1 MNAKD
6 LQIETLQWEESTVGT
21 PSPHDTLAKQLVDL
35 LRENDLTIAV
45 AESCTGGL
53 LSKRVTSISGSSR
66 VFDCGVVCYSNS
78 AKSNIVGVHR
88 EVIESAGAVSRY
100 VAQELAVGMLKISC
114 ASIGI
119 GITGIAGPVGDFKS
133 FEKDDG
139 TKQKP
144 VGLVHIA
151 IIGDPELGLSINW
164 HHKYY
169 LTGARTSI
177 QKKASEAAMFNLIE
191 CVEGESM
198 KC

>member
-1 MNAKD
+1 M
-6 LQIETLQWEESTVGT
+6 
-21 PSPHDTLAKQLVDL
+21 
-35 LRENDLTIAV
+35 
-45 AESCTGGL
+45 
-53 LSKRVTSISGSSR
+53 
-66 VFDCGVVCYSNS
+66 CYSNL
-78 AKSNIVGVHR
+78 AKSNVVGVHR
-88 EVIESAGAVSRY
+88 EVIEGSGAVSRR
-100 VAQELAVGMLKISC
+100 VAQELAIGMLKISC

-119 GITGIAGPVGDFKS
+119 GITGIAGPDG
-133 FEKDDG
+133 G
-139 TKQKP
+139 TKEKP

-169 LTGARTSI
+169 LTGARTAI

>member
-6 LQIETLQWEESTVGT
+6 LQIQTIQWEPYYSEIAMPYVSFARG
-21 PSPHDTLAKQLVDL
+21 LVDL
-35 LRENDLTIAV
+35 LRNRSLTISV

-53 LSKRVTSISGSSR
+53 LAKSVTSIPGSSQ
-66 VFDCGVVCYSNS
+66 VFDCGVVCYSNL
-78 AKSNIVGVHR
+78 AKSNVVGVHR
-88 EVIESAGAVSRY
+88 EVIEGSGAVSRR
-100 VAQELAVGMLKISC
+100 VAQELAIGMLKISC

-164 HHKYY
+164 HHEYY
-169 LTGARTSI
+169 LTGSRTVI
-177 QKKASEAAMFNLIE
+177 QKKAAEAAMFNLIQ

-198 KC
+198 K

>member
-6 LQIETLQWEESTVGT
+6 LQIQTIQWEPYYSEIAMPYVSFARG
-21 PSPHDTLAKQLVDL
+21 LVDL
-35 LRENDLTIAV
+35 LRNRSLTISV

-53 LSKRVTSISGSSR
+53 LAKSVTSIPGSSQ
-66 VFDCGVVCYSNS
+66 VFDCGVVCYSNL
-78 AKSNIVGVHR
+78 AKSNVVGVHR
-88 EVIESAGAVSRY
+88 EVIEGSGAVSRR
-100 VAQELAVGMLKISC
+100 VAQELAIGMLKISC

-119 GITGIAGPVGDFKS
+119 GITGIAGPDG
-133 FEKDDG
+133 G
-139 TKQKP
+139 TKEKP

-164 HHKYY
+164 HHEYY
-169 LTGARTSI
+169 LTGSRTVI
-177 QKKASEAAMFNLIE
+177 QKKAAEAAMFNLIQ

>member
-119 GITGIAGPVGDFKS
+119 GITGIAGPDG
-133 FEKDDG
+133 G
-139 TKQKP
+139 TKEKP

-164 HHKYY
+164 HHEYY
-169 LTGARTSI
+169 LTGSRTVI
-177 QKKASEAAMFNLIE
+177 QKKAAEAAMFNLIQ

-198 KC
+198 K